1 MNGGFRAALRA
12 ADAIDRA
19 NRGLAFFVRWGLLAN
34 ALLIAG
40 NAISRKFL
48 GVASP
53 TMYDVQPHFFAAAVL
68 LMAAYTFKRDEHV
81 RIDVLSGLLGPRGM
95 AWLDLAGIAAVLLP
109 LCVIAVWTTWPDF
122 VASLMAGETRASRES
137 LSRFPAW
144 IMKGMIPLGFLSLA
158 AQGVAEAA
166 RCVAFLAGA
175 APRPPAAEHPD
186 RRGFA

>member
-1 MNGGFRAALRA
+1 MNRGFQAALRV
-12 ADAIDRA
+12 ADRIDRV
-19 NRGLAFFVRWGLLAN
+19 NRQLAFLARWGLLAN

-48 GVASP
+48 GVASS

-81 RIDVLSGLLGPRGM
+81 RIDVFSGMLGPRGM
-95 AWLDLAGIAAVLLP
+95 AWLDLAGIALVLLP
-109 LCVIAVWTTWPDF
+109 LCVIAVWVTWPDF
-122 VASLMAGETRASRES
+122 VTSIVTGETRASRES

-158 AQGVAEAA
+158 AQGAAEAM
-166 RCVAFLAGA
+166 RCLAFLAGA
-175 APRPPAAEHPD
+175 APRPLAAKHPD
-186 RRGFA
+186 RQGFA